1 MRERVNQCI
10 GGTTMIKQVFNEN
23 EIRFIEKDGEYWAVA
38 GDVADVLGYS
48 QTSNMLRMIDKEDV
62 TTHNVKVTSNS
73 KFARKT
79 QQVSVISEYG
89 IYEAIWNS
97 RREEVQEFKQ
107 WVKRVIKE
115 LRQATGLKGFEVFRI
130 LDKQKQ
136 KEAMDTLKNGIE
148 GISRNDYLKAQTISN
163 KAVSNV
169 FGFPKMIRKKDMTR
183 DMLEL
188 RQQILDET
196 VELMVLMKKRNLP
209 LSISKTIYDKY
220 AINQQLA

>member
-1 MRERVNQCI
+1 
-10 GGTTMIKQVFNEN
+10 MIKHLFNDK

-38 GDVADVLGYS
+38 SDVAKVLGYS

-73 KFARKT
+73 KYARKS
-79 QQVSVISEYG
+79 QKASIISEYG

-97 RREEVQEFKQ
+97 RRDEAIEFKK
-107 WVKRVIKE
+107 WVKQVIKE
-115 LRQATGLKGFEVFRI
+115 LRKSIGLKDYEAFNM

-136 KEAMDTLKNGIE
+136 KDVMDKLKNGIE
-148 GISRNDYLKAQTISN
+148 AISKKDYCKAQTISN

-169 FGFPKMIRKKDMTR
+169 FGFPKMIQKEDMTN

-188 RQQILDET
+188 RQQVLNDT
-196 VELMVLMKKRNLP
+196 VEFMVFVDKYKLP
-209 LSISKTIYDKY
+209 LSVSKHIYDKY
-220 AINQQLA
+220 NNKQQMA